1 MQESPSNGALRPH
14 WLNPVSARLQR
25 QPSPHGP
32 VMLMYHAV
40 PPQDRRPAWPWAVS
54 LESFER
60 QLDFLQAEGYATP
73 TVSQL
78 MAEPERFRSRTAV
91 ITFDDGYADNVGA
104 AAALHRRGMRATW
117 YMVSGSIGRAPEW
130 PFDGRPAGRLMDAAE
145 LRALQDAGMEIGS
158 HSLRHRRMTELDP
171 QAQLREAVASKG
183 SLEDLLGA
191 EVHSFAYPYGTFD
204 NACVDAVRQAGY
216 RSACT
221 TAPGW
226 MLRDGDP
233 FRLRRLTVF
242 NHDTLGTFRRK
253 LVFAS
258 HDVNWLHLSRY
269 WARRA
274 LQRVTG
280 RG

>member
-1 MQESPSNGALRPH
+1 MSE
-14 WLNPVSARLQR
+14 PVGVIAARLPHP
-25 QPSPHGP
+25 PSPHGP

-40 PPQDRRPAWPWAVS
+40 HPQDRRPAWPWAVS
-54 LESFER
+54 LASFER
-60 QLDFLQAEGYATP
+60 QLDFLQASGYDTP
-73 TVSQL
+73 TVSEL
-78 MAEPERFRSRTAV
+78 LAAPDRLRRRTAV
-91 ITFDDGYADNVGA
+91 ITFDDGYADNVEAAGA
-104 AAALHRRGMRATW
+104 LQRRGMRATW

-158 HSLRHRRMTELDP
+158 HSASHRRMTELDP
-171 QAQLREAVASKG
+171 QAQLREAVASK
-183 SLEDLLGA
+183 SDLEDLLGT
-191 EVHSFAYPYGTFD
+191 EVHSFAYPYG
-204 NACVDAVRQAGY
+204 AVDAACAAAVREAGY

-221 TAPGW
+221 TDPGW

-258 HDVNWLHLSRY
+258 HDVNWLHLARY

-274 LQRVTG
+274 VQRVTG